1 MYGIPAD
8 IDWSFM
14 IGAEPIQICI
24 GTYDVII
31 NYSKDISI
39 SMGDCFEYIS
49 DGVELASDPELS
61 RKATS
66 LVALLG
72 AVVRRVDVEEGK
84 VLILTF
90 SNGDVLK
97 VADVEERYES
107 FTVCRPGMSLVV

>member
-14 IGAEPIQICI
+14 IGAEAIQICI
-24 GTYDVII
+24 GKYDVII
-31 NYSKDISI
+31 NYFKDISI

-61 RKATS
+61 RRATS
-66 LVALLG
+66 LVGLLG
-72 AVVRRVDVEEGK
+72 AVVGRVDVEDGK

-90 SNGDVLK
+90 TNGDVLK
-97 VADVEERYES
+97 VVDVEERYES
-107 FTVCRPGMSLVV
+107 FTVCGPGMNLVV